1 MKLGFGSSRGWGCV
15 ALLCAGALG
24 LVAAPQPPPDGAHT
38 FTAQQFT
45 AQRQR
50 AFLDQY
56 CIGCHNQ
63 KLKTAGLMLDSMDPD
78 KIPAGAETWEHVI
91 RKLRGGMMPPLG
103 RPRPDR
109 AEMEGFIAS
118 LETRLDRAY
127 AATANPGHVGLH
139 RLNRVEYGNA
149 VRDLLALDVDVS
161 NLLPADDAN
170 FGFDNIADSLSV
182 SPVLMERYVNSAW
195 KIAGLAVG
203 DPSIAATTSTFHVR
217 PDLSQ
222 DRHIEGLPLG
232 TRGGLLVKYNFPLDA
247 EYRFK
252 VRFWGNT
259 VNTVRGLE
267 IPSQV
272 EITIDGERVR
282 LATIGGQADADLG
295 NTNPTASAE
304 QLAKRLEIQ
313 IPVKAGPHAVGVDF
327 LQTSSGPTVEL
338 LQPYMREKID
348 PINTSGIPEID
359 FISISGPYKS
369 TGPGTTPSRQR
380 VFTCRPV
387 SKNGAATKD
396 GAAADPL
403 PCARK
408 ILSTLAR
415 RAYRRPVSDTEMER
429 LLTYFERG
437 RDKKPGTIDGR
448 AFDAGIGT
456 AVAFIL
462 VSPQFLFRAETDPAQ
477 VAAGGAYRISDLEL
491 ASRLSFFLWSSIPD
505 DELLGL
511 ASRGRLKD
519 AAVLEQQVRRML
531 ADKRSDAL
539 VQNFFGQWL
548 YLRNLKGAAP
558 DQQVFPDFDDN
569 LRQAFLRETELFAT
583 NILRENRSVVELLT
597 ANFTFVNE
605 RLAKHYGIPNVYGD
619 QFRKVAI
626 ADPARRGLLGQG
638 SVLTV
643 SSYANRTSP
652 VLRGK
657 WVMTNILGTPP
668 PPPPPNVP
676 AFNEMAV
683 GTVRQRMEQHRSNP
697 ACAGC
702 HSVMDPIGF
711 TLENFDAIGHWRVKD
726 SGVAIDSSGSLPDG
740 SKVNGAAALIQ
751 AISAHPEQFVRTMTE
766 MLLTYALG
774 RGTEYYDMPVVRTVA
789 RDAAKK
795 DYRFAEIVLGIVKS
809 PPFQM
814 RVKAAAEPPV
824 VAQASEAA
832 SR

>member
-1 MKLGFGSSRGWGCV
+1 MSRLAAGVLLGCTV
-15 ALLCAGALG
+15 
-24 LVAAPQPPPDGAHT
+24 LVQAAPSE
-38 FTAQQFT
+38 
-45 AQRQR
+45 R

-56 CIGCHNQ
+56 CTGCHNQ
-63 KLKTAGLMLDSMDPD
+63 KLKTAGLMLDVADPD
-78 KIPAGAETWEHVI
+78 KIAGGAETWEKVI

-109 AEMEGFIAS
+109 AAMDTFIAG
-118 LETRLDRAY
+118 LENKLDQAY
-127 AATANPGHVGLH
+127 LAKVNPGRVGLH
-139 RLNRVEYGNA
+139 RLNRAEYGNA

-161 NLLPADDAN
+161 TLLPADDAN

-182 SPVLMERYVNSAW
+182 SPVLMERYVSAAW
-195 KIAGLAVG
+195 KISGQAVG
-203 DPSIAATTSTFHVR
+203 DPAIAPTTSTFHVR

-232 TRGGLLVKYNFPLDA
+232 TRGGILVRYNFPLDA

-282 LATIGGQADADLG
+282 IATIGGQKDADLG

-313 IPVKAGPHAVGVDF
+313 LPVSAGPHEVGVAF
-327 LQTSSGPTVEL
+327 LQATTGPTVEL
-338 LQPYMREKID
+338 LQPYQREKVD
-348 PINTSGIPEID
+348 PINTSGISELD

-369 TGPGTTPSRQR
+369 TGPGDTPSRQR
-380 VFTCRPV
+380 VFTCHPQAAGDPV
-387 SKNGAATKD
+387 
-396 GAAADPL
+396 

-415 RAYRRPVSDTEMER
+415 RAYRRPVTETDMER
-429 LLTYFERG
+429 LLTYFQRG
-437 RDKKPGTIDGR
+437 QNNGSGPGN
-448 AFDAGIGT
+448 FDAGIES
-456 AVAFIL
+456 ALAFIL
-462 VSPQFLFRAETDPAQ
+462 VNPQFLFRAESDPPQAAPG
-477 VAAGGAYRISDLEL
+477 VASRISDLEL

-505 DELLGL
+505 DELITL
-511 ASRGRLKD
+511 ASRGKLKD
-519 AAVLEQQVRRML
+519 PAVLEQQVRRML
-531 ADKRSDAL
+531 ADRRSDAL
-539 VQNFFGQWL
+539 ADNFFGQWL
-548 YLRNLKGAAP
+548 YLRNLKGIVP
-558 DQQVFPDFDDN
+558 DQQIFPDFDDN
-569 LRQAFLRETELFAT
+569 LRQAFLRETELFT
-583 NILRENRSVVELLT
+583 GSILRENRPVTELLT
-597 ANFTFVNE
+597 ADYSFVNE
-605 RLAKHYGIPNVYGD
+605 RLAKHYGIPNVYGN
-619 QFRKVAI
+619 QFRRVTI
-626 ADPARRGLLGQG
+626 TDPARRGLLGQG

-657 WVMTNILGTPP
+657 WVLTNILGTPP

-697 ACAGC
+697 ACSGC
-702 HSVMDPIGF
+702 HSVMDPVGF
-711 TLENFDAIGHWRVKD
+711 TLENFDAIGHWRTKD
-726 SGVAIDSSGSLPDG
+726 TGEAVDAAGALPDG
-740 SKVNGAAALIQ
+740 TPVKGPAAMIQ
-751 AISAHPEQFVRTMTE
+751 AIAAHPEQFVRTTTE

-789 RDAAKK
+789 REAAAKN
-795 DYRFAEIVLGIVKS
+795 YRFAELVLGIVKS

-814 RVKAAAEPPV
+814 RVKAPDAAKPLAAGNAVTEPRP
-824 VAQASEAA
+824 
-832 SR
+832 